1 MVMLLLQLF
10 LLWTRDTSAEDS
22 DRGNY
27 TTFKI
32 EVNEFFENKSSTLPI
47 AFDEPSLRY
56 IETKANIHKMNI
68 QFALERDK
76 LELEKLRF
84 ERESDVKT
92 MGVSFQKKM
101 LALEKLRF
109 ENDIEKLSLEK
120 RRLENDIE
128 KLSLEQRRFEND
140 VEKLAVE
147 KHRTTVFFAT
157 ITLSAAI
164 LGGSLYVS
172 TNGWQPAMQNIGSV
186 LKSYVRWLYS
196 PFRVKLFGDS
206 EEMAKLS
213 DVTSGKCNMKDDRLL
228 LLIWNRSPRLL
239 SPSASR
245 GATEKVNLDK
255 N

>member
-120 RRLENDIE
+120 RR
-128 KLSLEQRRFEND
+128 SEND

>member
-10 LLWTRDTSAEDS
+10 LLWTRDNSAEDS

-32 EVNEFFENKSSTLPI
+32 EVDEFFKNKSSTLPI
-47 AFDEPSLRY
+47 AFDEPSLRC

-84 ERESDVKT
+84 ERESNVKT
-92 MGVSFQKKM
+92 MGISLKKKM

-128 KLSLEQRRFEND
+128 KL
-140 VEKLAVE
+140 AVE
-147 KHRTTVFFAT
+147 KHRTAVFFAT

-172 TNGWQPAMQNIGSV
+172 TNGWQPAIQNIGSV
-186 LKSYVRWLYS
+186 LKSFVRWLYS

-213 DVTSGKCNMKDDRLL
+213 DVTSGKYNMKDDRLL
-228 LLIWNRSPRLL
+228 LLIWNRSQRLL

-245 GATEKVNLDK
+245 GTTEKVNLDK

>member
-120 RRLENDIE
+120 
-128 KLSLEQRRFEND
+128 RRFEND

>member
-68 QFALERDK
+68 QFAHERDK

-120 RRLENDIE
+120 
-128 KLSLEQRRFEND
+128 RRFEND

>member
-1 MVMLLLQLF
+1 MLLFISFMNTKCCCEREVLLF
-10 LLWTRDTSAEDS
+10 ISL
-22 DRGNY
+22 
-27 TTFKI
+27 
-32 EVNEFFENKSSTLPI
+32 I
-47 AFDEPSLRY
+47 AVDEPSLRY
-56 IETKANIHKMNI
+56 IEAKSNMRMINL
-68 QFALERDK
+68 QVS
-76 LELEKLRF
+76 LELEVRRF

-120 RRLENDIE
+120 RR
-128 KLSLEQRRFEND
+128 SEND

-186 LKSYVRWLYS
+186 FKAYVRWLYS